1 MKKKNVGIIAG
12 LIALKS
18 KVFGAGMSIMSM
30 PTPLYGPP
38 QPSILEI
45 GLNIFRGII
54 APIVFIIGMV
64 IYWQDSKSSKKKK
77 FITTLICLLLLVV
90 IYYVIEFLLYMPGTV
105 VE

>member
-18 KVFGAGMSIMSM
+18 KVFAAPMITM
-30 PTPLYGPP
+30 PILYGPP
-38 QPSILEI
+38 RPSILEI

>member
-1 MKKKNVGIIAG
+1 MKKKNMGIVAG

-18 KVFGAGMSIMSM
+18 KVFGAGL
-30 PTPLYGPP
+30 PAQVPLYGVP
-38 QPSILEI
+38 QPSILEV

-77 FITTLICLLLLVV
+77 FITTLKCLLIVIV